1 MIARRVLVG
10 LAASA
15 LVLGVGACA
24 LDFDRFEPGTPQMD
38 ASLAA
43 SADSPNG
50 GGLED
55 AGADVVTEP
64 VQPMEDAGTEDVQA
78 DAGSLSDGS
87 LALDGSSCTPSPPC
101 LTSARSCAATC
112 TQQDQQCTMRCTGGA
127 GAGCRSSCNRTE
139 STCLMQCD
147 ATCSTCTRS
156 AGCAATAACAD
167 AAR

>member
-15 LVLGVGACA
+15 LVLGAGACA
-24 LDFDRFEPGTPQMD
+24 LDFDRFEPGSPQVD

-43 SADSPNG
+43 NADSSNDG
-50 GGLED
+50 GPED
-55 AGADVVTEP
+55 AAADVVTEP
-64 VQPMEDAGTEDVQA
+64 TEPTEDAAIADVRADAGT
-78 DAGSLSDGS
+78 LSDAS
-87 LALDGSSCTPSPPC
+87 VALDGSSCTPSPSC
-101 LTSARSCAATC
+101 LASAMSCAATC
-112 TQQDQQCTMRCTGGA
+112 TQEQQQCTMRCTGGG

-147 ATCSTCTRS
+147 TTCSTCTRS
-156 AGCAATAACAD
+156 AGCAATAECAD